1 MHKKEVISTEDSE
14 QREAVSY
21 KRSWVTARYPDV
33 MPL

>member
-21 KRSWVTARYPDV
+21 KNSWVTARYPTV
-33 MPL
+33 VPL